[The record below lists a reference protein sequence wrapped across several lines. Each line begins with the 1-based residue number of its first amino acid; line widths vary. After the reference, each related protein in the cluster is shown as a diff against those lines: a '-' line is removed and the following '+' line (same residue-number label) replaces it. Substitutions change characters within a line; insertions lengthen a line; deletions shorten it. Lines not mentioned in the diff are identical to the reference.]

1 MEGITGETLSDR
13 QKYDFKRSLEEIKD
27 LKGRGTELISVY
39 VPPNKQISDVA
50 AYLREEFSQSSNI
63 KSQGTRK
70 NVQGAIQ
77 SILARLKYFK
87 APPANG
93 VIFFVG
99 EVSSTGDQTKMVQYV
114 LEPPDP
120 ITTFLYRCDSDF
132 YLEPL
137 LDMLVDKKVYG
148 LVVIDRSE
156 ATIGILRGK
165 RISVIR
171 NLPSLVPSKH
181 RMGGQSA
188 QRFERLIEISAN
200 EYYKKVSDIM
210 TESFLNLDGLQ
221 GILVGGPGPS
231 KEFFVKEGY
240 LHHELAKRVIETFDT
255 GYTDEYGL
263 KELVEKAKDKLYDL
277 DLMKEKRYIQQFLNE
292 VRKSEGGLS
301 VYGEDQI
308 RHAIMIGAVDTLLV
322 SEGLRKRRVTLD
334 CPQCGTMELTIDK
347 SPEGTTMTCPKCG
360 TVGTVSKDVD
370 LVDDLFDQAGLMG
383 TKVELISPES
393 EEGEMLLKAF
403 GGIAGLLRF
412 SIGV

>member
-13 QKYDFKRSLEEIKD
+13 QKYDFRRSLEEIRN

-39 VPPNKQISDVA
+39 VPPTKQISDVA

-63 KSQGTRK
+63 KSASTRK
-70 NVQGAIQ
+70 NVQGAIS

-87 APPANG
+87 TAPPNG

-99 EVSSTGDQTKMVQYV
+99 EISTTGDQTRMVQYV

-120 ITTFLYRCDSDF
+120 ITTFQYRCDSDF

-137 LDMLVDKKVYG
+137 EGMLVDKKVYG
-148 LVVIDRSE
+148 LLVIDRSE
-156 ATIGILRGK
+156 ATIGVLRGK
-165 RISVIR
+165 AIHIIR
-171 NLPSLVPSKH
+171 NLDSLVPSKH

-210 TESFLNLDGLQ
+210 TEAFLNLEGLQ

-231 KEFFVKEGY
+231 KEFFIKEGY
-240 LHHELAKRVIETFDT
+240 LHHELAKKVIDTFDT

-277 DLMKEKRYIQQFLNE
+277 DLMREKRLFQQFLNE
-292 VRKSEGGLS
+292 IRKSDGLS

-308 RHAIMIGAVDTLLV
+308 RHAIMIGAVDVLLV
-322 SEGLRKRRVTLD
+322 SEGLRKRRVALD
-334 CPQCGTMELTIDK
+334 CPQCGTLELTVDK
-347 SPEGTTMTCPKCG
+347 SPDGTTMACPKCG

>member
-13 QKYDFKRSLEEIKD
+13 QKYDFRRSLEEIKN

-39 VPPNKQISDVA
+39 VPPTKQISDVA

-63 KSQGTRK
+63 KSASTRK
-70 NVQGAIQ
+70 NVQGAIS

-87 APPANG
+87 AAPANG
-93 VIFFVG
+93 IIFFVG
-99 EVSSTGDQTKMVQYV
+99 EISTTGDQTRMVQYV

-137 LDMLVDKKVYG
+137 EGMLEDKKVYG

-156 ATIGILRGK
+156 ATVGILRGK
-165 RISVIR
+165 AIHVIR
-171 NLPSLVPSKH
+171 NLDSLVPSKH

-210 TESFLNLDGLQ
+210 TESFLNLEGLQ

-231 KEFFVKEGY
+231 KEFFIKEGY
-240 LHHELAKRVIETFDT
+240 LHHELAKKVVDTFDI

-277 DLMKEKRYIQQFLNE
+277 DLMREKRLFQQFLNE
-292 VRKSEGGLS
+292 LRKSEGLS

-308 RHAIMIGAVDTLLV
+308 RNAIMIGAVDVLLV

-334 CPQCGTMELTIDK
+334 CPQCGTLELTVDK
-347 SPEGTTMTCPKCG
+347 GPDGTSMTCPRCG
-360 TVGTVSKDVD
+360 TVGTVTKDVD

-383 TKVELISPES
+383 TRVELISPDS

-412 SIGV
+412 SIGG

>member
-210 TESFLNLDGLQ
+210 TESFLNLEGLQ
-221 GILVGGPGPS
+221 GVLVGGPGPS

-322 SEGLRKRRVTLD
+322 SEGLRRRRITLD
-334 CPQCGTMELTIDK
+334 CPQCGTIEITVDK
-347 SPEGTTMTCPKCG
+347 SPDGTSMTCPKCG
-360 TVGTVSKDVD
+360 TMGAVAKDVD

>member
-156 ATIGILRGK
+156 ATVGILRGK

-210 TESFLNLDGLQ
+210 TESFLNLEGLQ
-221 GILVGGPGPS
+221 GVLVGGPGPS

-240 LHHELAKRVIETFDT
+240 LHHELAKKVIETFDT

-308 RHAIMIGAVDTLLV
+308 RHAIMIGAVDVLLV
-322 SEGLRKRRVTLD
+322 SEGLRRRRITLD
-334 CPQCGTMELTIDK
+334 CPQCGTIEITVDK
-347 SPEGTTMTCPKCG
+347 SPDGTSMTCPKCG
-360 TVGTVSKDVD
+360 SVGTVSKDVD

>member
-1 MEGITGETLSDR
+1 MDGITGETLSDR
-13 QKYDFKRSLEEIKD
+13 QKYDFKRSLEEIRN

-39 VPPNKQISDVA
+39 VPPTKQISDVA

-63 KSQGTRK
+63 KSASTRK
-70 NVQGAIQ
+70 NVQGAIS

-87 APPANG
+87 TPPANG

-99 EVSSTGDQTKMVQYV
+99 EISATGDQTRMVQYV

-137 LDMLVDKKVYG
+137 EGMLLDKKVYG

-156 ATIGILRGK
+156 ATVGVLRGK
-165 RISVIR
+165 AIHVIR
-171 NLPSLVPSKH
+171 NLDSLVPSKH

-210 TESFLNLDGLQ
+210 TESFLGIDGLQ

-231 KEFFVKEGY
+231 KEFFIKEGY
-240 LHHELAKRVIETFDT
+240 LHHELAKKVVDTFDI

-277 DLMKEKRYIQQFLNE
+277 DLMREKRLFQQFLNE
-292 VRKSEGGLS
+292 IRKSEGGLS

-308 RHAIMIGAVDTLLV
+308 RNAIMIGAVDVLLV
-322 SEGLRKRRVTLD
+322 SEGIRKRRVTLD
-334 CPQCGTMELTIDK
+334 CPQCGTLELTIDK
-347 SPEGTTMTCPKCG
+347 SPEGTVMTCPKCG
-360 TVGTVSKDVD
+360 AVGTVTKDVD
-370 LVDDLFDQAGLMG
+370 LVDDLFDQAGMMG
-383 TKVELISPES
+383 TKVELISPDS

-412 SIGV
+412 SIGG

>member
-13 QKYDFKRSLEEIKD
+13 QKYDFKRSLEEIKE

-210 TESFLNLDGLQ
+210 TESFLNLEGLQ

-277 DLMKEKRYIQQFLNE
+277 DLMKEKRYFQQFLNE

-301 VYGEDQI
+301 VYGEDHI

-322 SEGLRKRRVTLD
+322 SEGLRKRRITLD
-334 CPQCGTMELTIDK
+334 CPQCGTLEITVDK
-347 SPEGTTMTCPKCG
+347 SPDGTSMTCPKCG
-360 TVGTVSKDVD
+360 TVGTVTKDVD

-403 GGIAGLLRF
+403 GGMAGLLRF
-412 SIGV
+412 SIGG